1 MKGTVTITDDNR
13 MLVMVEGDWRLPQ
26 RIMSCLRDAG
36 PGLAQT
42 ATIHITSP
50 DGKDQLGISLEVN
63 DGEIAI
69 QFKKTI
75 QIIRALKEANIIQ
88 TAELA

>member
-42 ATIHITSP
+42 TTIHLTSR
-50 DGKDQLGISLEVN
+50 DGHDEPGLSLEVT
-63 DGEIAI
+63 DGEIAL

-75 QIIRALKEANIIQ
+75 QIVRALKEANIIQ
-88 TAELA
+88 TAELN

>member
-1 MKGTVTITDDNR
+1 MTGIVTMTDDNR
-13 MLVMVEGDWRLPQ
+13 MLVIVEGDWRLPQ
-26 RIMSCLRDAG
+26 RIMNCLRDAG

-42 ATIHITSP
+42 TTIHITTP